1 MSGAAATVRTNIE
14 NALQD
19 YLAELKLAGPHWERK
34 PAAGDGEEAWNARQV
49 AEHIAGAATFFGAG
63 IAVALGVAGPER
75 RQMQFASAEEAL
87 AGTEA
92 AHEGLLGVVGGL
104 SDEQV
109 AAEIEAPRFGKT
121 SVANL
126 LGIVTGHL
134 GDHAGQLRKLREG

>member
-1 MSGAAATVRTNIE
+1 MPGSAELKANIE
-14 NALQD
+14 NALAG
-19 YLAELKLAGPHWERK
+19 YLAELKLAAPHWERQ
-34 PAAGDGEEAWNARQV
+34 PAAGEGEEAWNARQV

-63 IAVALGVAGPER
+63 IATALGVPGPER

-87 AGTEA
+87 SGTET
-92 AHEGLLGVVGGL
+92 AHQALLGVVGGL
-104 SDEQV
+104 SDQQV